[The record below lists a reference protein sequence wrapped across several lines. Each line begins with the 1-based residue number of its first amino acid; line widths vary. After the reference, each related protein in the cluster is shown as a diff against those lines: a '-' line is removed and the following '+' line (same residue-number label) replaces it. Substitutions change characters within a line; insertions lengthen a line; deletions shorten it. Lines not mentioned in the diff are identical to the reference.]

1 MSESLYSEELRAVPQ
16 DQRLRS
22 EGQWR
27 VWIGHIRSA
36 AISEDVWEYLNPDL
50 SEESVR
56 QVPEAAQEPQP
67 SSIREDVEDEF
78 ELTEKEFTQWTRR
91 IQAYDRRETQRVRL
105 LKVMARMNSL
115 ITRSLATEYHYLTV
129 DEVSPH
135 QKLVRLAREF
145 KPKPET
151 RTEELRVAW
160 RAMIKQ
166 PANNVNTD
174 HWLTQ
179 WTSLYEEAKCA
190 DVPDVVYS
198 VKYAIRDFLRAIQ
211 PIDDVFCTAWQE
223 KMLIH
228 DISFHDVISSYRSR
242 RKALG
247 QSAKKGSSK
256 VALATLDGQ
265 HEAKFG
271 QNKSK
276 PAEKTYRTRCPCGNG
291 AHTYQQ
297 CYYLNKSLRPEGWNP
312 NEAVEKKIPEFI
324 KRMSLQDQEAIA
336 KLAKTES
343 AQFAASEDHRSIE
356 QIISM
361 FSHDLAVQAAQ
372 ESDEFPLKNSWI
384 VDTGANTHI
393 SNDRERFVSFTP
405 ADYTVIT
412 GDASTRIQGFG
423 TVRVN
428 LTDPETGKTS
438 IGEVSDVRYSP
449 GFHTNLLSASRLKS
463 KGFIMDIELLALVHC
478 GQPIA
483 KLEEK
488 CGLYVLEYRP
498 IPAGFATVK
507 HSQKPLISSATA
519 ERWHQRL
526 GHMYD
531 QRIEKLAELV
541 DGIKITGQHIDNAI
555 GNPER
560 CEVCQMTSAKRQI
573 SRRVHGTKYGKY
585 GRIHFDLVRI
595 ETAYNDD
602 KWMTHFYVEGIRLHA
617 ASTHEKK
624 SGCQDAVKHFVA
636 FAIAQLKLPIRA
648 FRYDNERAAGRTVED
663 FLRECGF
670 IVEHSVVGTPEMNS
684 FSERSGGVI
693 IARARALLLEAG
705 LPKALWPEAVKAAIY
720 IINRSPTKLPN
731 GQWIIPYAE
740 ATGIDHAQPKQRIN
754 LSNLRLYGCRAYVRR
769 QGIPKSHKMEPRAD
783 IGYLVGYTASNI
795 WRVWFPHRGAV
806 REVRDVVFDENLRYD
821 PKELE
826 KPPISDVIEAM
837 PWEIGEDEH
846 EDIEQLTQ
854 LDNQPETNEPASE
867 STQQSP
873 EAIPDVQRQENAFEP
888 PKSPGQPQQTVTP
901 SPTPSAEPQLLP
913 APQAQQPSQGA
924 FPGDRRPAQHETAH
938 PRAPRD
944 IVGDVSDQNIVTGAR
959 NRKPVDQAFTA
970 ALEEPEDYHE
980 GVLAAFATGLNAPHL
995 HNLVHRDDL
1004 PSEPQNWKEMINH
1017 QYHKGFLAAAGLE
1030 VDTLTRKSTF
1040 EVVQRPTDRSI
1051 QILPL
1056 KWVFTYK
1063 FDSNGFLS
1071 KLKARLCVR
1080 GDLQRMTAEEKYSA
1094 TLAVRTARAVF
1105 ALVAAFDLDTRQY
1118 DAVNAFLNSLLDE
1131 IVYVSLPP
1139 GFDKDGK
1146 TKCWKLLRA
1155 LYGLRKSPR
1164 LWQREASKI
1173 FTSLGLQVV
1182 QEDICLF
1189 AADGIIVFFY
1199 VDDIII
1205 VNHASK
1211 HTAAENLREQLSK
1224 HWELRDMGEAQWF
1237 LGIRIIRDR
1246 QQMALWL
1253 CQDSYISSM
1262 AHRYHLTGS
1271 RRYDTPLP
1279 SYSLKPFDGQA
1290 TPQQIHEYQE
1300 KVGSAQYA
1308 TTITRPD
1315 SAKATATLAQFL
1327 TNPGPQHLD
1336 AINRVISYLYN
1347 TRTSAIAYR
1356 ARDRSQKNSQIP
1368 EAVQFFSDASFA
1380 DNPDRKSSEGYTCMM
1395 FGGPVD
1401 WKASKQRTV
1410 TTSTTEAELLSIS
1423 EAARTVAMWKRLF
1436 KAIRFDPEHELSIK
1450 CDNQQTIGILEKETP
1465 QLRTKL
1471 RHVDIHQH
1479 WLRQEVQSKRINVH
1493 WVRTADMIADGLT
1506 KLLPRQKHLGFMQSM
1521 GMEDIRQHLVVGEV

>member
-151 RTEELRVAW
+151 RTEELRLAW

-223 KMLIH
+223 KILIH

-265 HEAKFG
+265 HEARLG

-276 PAEKTYRTRCPCGNG
+276 LAEKTYRTRCPCGNG

-343 AQFAASEDHRSIE
+343 AQFAASEDQRSIE

-531 QRIEKLAELV
+531 QRIQKLAELV

-573 SRRVHGTKYGKY
+573 SRRVHGTKYGRY

-636 FAIAQLKLPIRA
+636 FAITQLKLPIRA

-684 FSERSGGVI
+684 FT
-693 IARARALLLEAG
+693 LLLEAG

-769 QGIPKSHKMEPRAD
+769 QDIPKSHKMEPRAD

-795 WRVWFPHRGAV
+795 WRVWFPRRGAV

-901 SPTPSAEPQLLP
+901 SLTPSAEPQLLP
-913 APQAQQPSQGA
+913 APQTQQSSQGA

-1071 KLKARLCVR
+1071 KLKARLC
-1080 GDLQRMTAEEKYSA
+1080 
-1094 TLAVRTARAVF
+1094 
-1105 ALVAAFDLDTRQY
+1105 
-1118 DAVNAFLNSLLDE
+1118 
-1131 IVYVSLPP
+1131 
-1139 GFDKDGK
+1139 
-1146 TKCWKLLRA
+1146 
-1155 LYGLRKSPR
+1155 
-1164 LWQREASKI
+1164 
-1173 FTSLGLQVV
+1173 
-1182 QEDICLF
+1182 
-1189 AADGIIVFFY
+1189 
-1199 VDDIII
+1199 
-1205 VNHASK
+1205 
-1211 HTAAENLREQLSK
+1211 
-1224 HWELRDMGEAQWF
+1224 
-1237 LGIRIIRDR
+1237 
-1246 QQMALWL
+1246 
-1253 CQDSYISSM
+1253 
-1262 AHRYHLTGS
+1262 
-1271 RRYDTPLP
+1271 
-1279 SYSLKPFDGQA
+1279 
-1290 TPQQIHEYQE
+1290 IHEYQE

-1410 TTSTTEAELLSIS
+1410 TTSTTEAELLAIS

-1436 KAIRFDPEHELSIK
+1436 KAIRFDPEHELSIR

-1471 RHVDIHQH
+1471 RHIDIHQH

-1521 GMEDIRQHLVVGEV
+1521 GMEDIRQHLMCPSR

>member
-151 RTEELRVAW
+151 RTEELRLAW

-223 KMLIH
+223 KILIH

-265 HEAKFG
+265 HEARLG

-276 PAEKTYRTRCPCGNG
+276 LAEKTYRTRCPCGNG

-343 AQFAASEDHRSIE
+343 AQFAASEDQRSIE

-531 QRIEKLAELV
+531 QRIQKLAELV

-573 SRRVHGTKYGKY
+573 SRRVHGTKYGRY

-636 FAIAQLKLPIRA
+636 FAITQLKLPIRA

-769 QGIPKSHKMEPRAD
+769 QDIPKSHKMEPRAD

-795 WRVWFPHRGAV
+795 WRVWFPRRGAV

-901 SPTPSAEPQLLP
+901 SLTPSAEPQLLP
-913 APQAQQPSQGA
+913 APQTQQSSQGA

-1071 KLKARLCVR
+1071 KLKARLC
-1080 GDLQRMTAEEKYSA
+1080 
-1094 TLAVRTARAVF
+1094 
-1105 ALVAAFDLDTRQY
+1105 
-1118 DAVNAFLNSLLDE
+1118 
-1131 IVYVSLPP
+1131 
-1139 GFDKDGK
+1139 
-1146 TKCWKLLRA
+1146 
-1155 LYGLRKSPR
+1155 
-1164 LWQREASKI
+1164 
-1173 FTSLGLQVV
+1173 
-1182 QEDICLF
+1182 
-1189 AADGIIVFFY
+1189 
-1199 VDDIII
+1199 
-1205 VNHASK
+1205 
-1211 HTAAENLREQLSK
+1211 
-1224 HWELRDMGEAQWF
+1224 
-1237 LGIRIIRDR
+1237 
-1246 QQMALWL
+1246 
-1253 CQDSYISSM
+1253 
-1262 AHRYHLTGS
+1262 
-1271 RRYDTPLP
+1271 
-1279 SYSLKPFDGQA
+1279 
-1290 TPQQIHEYQE
+1290 IHEYQE

-1410 TTSTTEAELLSIS
+1410 TTSTTEAELLAIS

-1436 KAIRFDPEHELSIK
+1436 KAIRFDPEHELSIR

-1471 RHVDIHQH
+1471 RHIDIHQH

-1521 GMEDIRQHLVVGEV
+1521 AVAM